1 MKNIRS
7 VRQAGFTI
15 PELLVTFIVAAIFI
29 TLFLEMFT
37 SLSYSNASTE
47 HQSLADNTTYSLLKQ
62 YASIGNSPSDWFTCD
77 TSTQSSNDLMV
88 NIDAPGS
95 VLQSGSLTRD
105 ATGLPEP
112 ITYTVTA
119 LAIYGCAGA
128 NTGKPVRV
136 QATLAYGAANTTVTY
151 AILAGY

>member
-1 MKNIRS
+1 MKS
-7 VRQAGFTI
+7 VQSIKQTGFTI
-15 PELLVTFIVAAIFI
+15 PELLVTLVVAALFI

-62 YASIGNSPSDWFTCD
+62 YASIGNSPNDWFTCD
-77 TSTQSSNDLMV
+77 TSTQSSNDLVV
-88 NIDAPGS
+88 NSNAPGT
-95 VLQSGSLTRD
+95 VLQSGSLTRKD
-105 ATGLPEP
+105 TGLPEP

-128 NTGKPVRV
+128 NTGKPIRV
-136 QATLAYGAANTTVTY
+136 QATLSYGTDNTTITY